1 MASLNDLP
9 QTPPNPYANVG
20 DPQGPTAGPPPLEPG
35 PSDREPNRDARM
47 WAMFAHLAG
56 FGGIVVPVIG
66 SILGPLI
73 IWLLKKEQY
82 PFVDEQGK
90 EALNFQITMLIYGVV
105 SGLLWWV
112 LCIGVLLT
120 AAVALVDVVL
130 IILATIKA
138 NDGVHYRY
146 PYPLIIRVIK

>member
-9 QTPPNPYANVG
+9 ETPQNPYASPG
-20 DPQGPTAGPPPLEPG
+20 EPQGPTAGPPPSEPPG
-35 PSDREPNRDARM
+35 QSDREPNKDART

-66 SILGPLI
+66 SVLGPLI
-73 IWLLKKEQY
+73 IWLLKKDQY
-82 PFVDEQGK
+82 PFVEEQGK

-105 SGLLWWV
+105 SGLLWV
-112 LCIGVLLT
+112 VCIGAFLT
-120 AAVALVDVVL
+120 AAVAIVDIVL

-146 PYPLIIRVIK
+146 PYPLIIRFIK